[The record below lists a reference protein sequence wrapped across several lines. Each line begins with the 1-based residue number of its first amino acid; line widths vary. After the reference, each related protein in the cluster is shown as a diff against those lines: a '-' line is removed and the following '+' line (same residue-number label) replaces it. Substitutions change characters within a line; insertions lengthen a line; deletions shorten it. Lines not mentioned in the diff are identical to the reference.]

1 MGFDPLKRFKVR
13 AFRQDGGAVDRV
25 GVLYATADAEHE
37 SRDDDQEYGE
47 GFPVDKPIQQQSN
60 SKSCRDD
67 DWYEE
72 DQGKVVIAEVHQT
85 HPGGQRKEHDNSCPK
100 LKVDSFGFEG

>member
-13 AFRQDGGAVDRV
+13 AIRQDGGAVDRV

-37 SRDDDQEYGE
+37 SRDDDQKCGE

-72 DQGKVVIAEVHQT
+72 DQGEVVIAEVHQT
-85 HPGGQRKEHDNSCPK
+85 QPGGQRKEHDNGCPK